1 VTFGNIDPGLE
12 QAQKCKYICLSCH
25 RNLYKNVAISA
36 VTEINNYVK
45 KTFLELTTLVYE
57 TVNFK

>member
-1 VTFGNIDPGLE
+1 MTFGKTDPGLE
-12 QAQKCKYICLSCH
+12 QAQKCKYICLFCH
-25 RNLYKNVAISA
+25 RSLYKNVAISA

-45 KTFLELTTLVYE
+45 KTFLEATTLVYE

>member
-1 VTFGNIDPGLE
+1 MTFGNTGPDLG
-12 QAQKCKYICLSCH
+12 QAQKCKYICLPCH

-45 KTFLELTTLVYE
+45 KTFLEPTTLVYE